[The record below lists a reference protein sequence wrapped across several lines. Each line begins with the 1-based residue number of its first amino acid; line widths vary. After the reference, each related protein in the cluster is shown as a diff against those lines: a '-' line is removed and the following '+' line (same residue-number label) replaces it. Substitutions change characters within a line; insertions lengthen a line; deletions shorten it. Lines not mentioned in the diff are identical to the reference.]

1 MTAHLLIHEGWQAE
15 LAWLG
20 DRESPPAKDRR
31 PNPELCH
38 KVRRSSD
45 CSHWCDDVARS
56 AGDTLEVLLSDIV
69 RTQFVAKATVVKAT
83 VVGVDD
89 ANDITTSAVDR

>member
-1 MTAHLLIHEGWQAE
+1 MKIISFVKCLKK
-15 LAWLG
+15 LALKYFTI
-20 DRESPPAKDRR
+20 R
-31 PNPELCH
+31 H
-38 KVRRSSD
+38 KARSSD